1 MGRYTGPKNKLARRE
16 GLDLGL
22 KTAGSKAHAS
32 LLKRLRIRPGQ
43 HGQKMKR
50 KTSDYGRQ
58 LREKQ
63 KVKQMYGILENQ
75 FRKYYD
81 QASVTEGI
89 TGEELL
95 KHLERRLDNV
105 VYRMGF
111 APTRTAARQLVA
123 HGHVIVNDGTVNIP
137 SYQVAISDIIRLR
150 DKTITV
156 PGVAKMLAETAKQIP
171 EWLDVKGNAGK
182 ITTFPK
188 RENIQED
195 IEEQLIVEFYSR

>member
-50 KTSDYGRQ
+50 KTSDFGRQ

-63 KVKQMYGILENQ
+63 KVREMYGILENQ

-81 QASVTEGI
+81 QASVTEGV

-123 HGHVIVNDGTVNIP
+123 HGHVIVNDGTVTIP

-156 PGVAKMLAETAKQIP
+156 PLVAKMLVETTKRIP
-171 EWLDVKGNAGK
+171 VWLEVKGNAGK
-182 ITTFPK
+182 VSTFPK
-188 RENIQED
+188 REDIQED

>member
-1 MGRYTGPKNKLARRE
+1 MSRYTGPKNKLARRE
-16 GLDLGL
+16 GIDLGL
-22 KTAGSKAHAS
+22 KTAGSKSHAS

-43 HGQKMKR
+43 HGQKMRR

-63 KVKQMYGILENQ
+63 KVREMYGILENQ

-81 QASVTEGI
+81 QASVTEGV

-95 KHLERRLDNV
+95 RRLERRLDNV

-123 HGHVIVNDGTVNIP
+123 HGHVIVNKGTVTIP

-150 DKTITV
+150 DKTIKV
-156 PGVAKMLAETAKQIP
+156 PLVAKMLAETTKQIP
-171 EWLDVKGNAGK
+171 DWLEVKGIAGK
-182 ITTFPK
+182 ISAFPK
-188 RENIQED
+188 REDIQED

>member
-50 KTSDYGRQ
+50 KTSDFGRQ

-63 KVKQMYGILENQ
+63 KVREMYGILENQ

-81 QASVTEGI
+81 QASVTEGV

-123 HGHVIVNDGTVNIP
+123 HGHVIVNDGTVTIP

-156 PGVAKMLAETAKQIP
+156 PLVAKMLVETTKRIP
-171 EWLDVKGNAGK
+171 VWLEVKGKAGK
-182 ITTFPK
+182 VSTFPK
-188 RENIQED
+188 REDIQED

>member
-1 MGRYTGPKNKLARRE
+1 MSRYTGPKNKLARRE

-43 HGQKMKR
+43 HGQKMRR
-50 KTSDYGRQ
+50 KVSDFGRQ

-81 QASVTEGI
+81 QASVTEGV

-123 HGHVIVNDGTVNIP
+123 HGHIIVNDGTVTIP

-150 DKTITV
+150 DKTIAV
-156 PGVAKMLAETAKQIP
+156 PLVAKMLAEANKRIP

-188 RENIQED
+188 REDIIED
-195 IEEQLIVEFYSR
+195 IQEQLIVEFYSR

>member
-50 KTSDYGRQ
+50 KTSDFGRQ

-63 KVKQMYGILENQ
+63 KVREMYGILENQ

-81 QASVTEGI
+81 QASVTEGV

-123 HGHVIVNDGTVNIP
+123 HGHVIVNDGTVTIP

-156 PGVAKMLAETAKQIP
+156 PLVAKMLVETTKRIP
-171 EWLDVKGNAGK
+171 VWLEVKGNAGK
-182 ITTFPK
+182 VSTFQK
-188 RENIQED
+188 REDIQED

>member
-1 MGRYTGPKNKLARRE
+1 MSRYTGPKNKLARRE

-43 HGQKMKR
+43 HGQKMRR
-50 KTSDYGRQ
+50 KISDYGRQ

-63 KVKQMYGILENQ
+63 KVREMYGILENQ

-81 QASVTEGI
+81 QASVTEGV

-123 HGHVIVNDGTVNIP
+123 HGHIIVNDGTVTIP

-156 PGVAKMLAETAKQIP
+156 PAVAKMLSETTKQIP
-171 EWLDVKGNAGK
+171 VWLDVKGNAGK

-188 RENIQED
+188 REDIQED